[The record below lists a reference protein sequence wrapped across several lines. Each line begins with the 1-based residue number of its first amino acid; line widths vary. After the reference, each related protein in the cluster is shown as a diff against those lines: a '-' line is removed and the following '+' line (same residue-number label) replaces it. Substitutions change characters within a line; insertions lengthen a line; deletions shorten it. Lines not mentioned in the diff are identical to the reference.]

1 MSASRHHPTERTR
14 LGNGAH
20 VLVTPVP
27 HTRSVSIIAATR
39 IGSGFESAS
48 EQGIS
53 HFVEHMLFK
62 GTVTRPSYTD
72 VAASIER
79 LGGQINALTEPEM
92 TVLWVKV
99 ASKHWQ
105 SALDIVADMIGHSS
119 FDPEEIEKERR
130 VILDEIGMMSDVPEE
145 AVRRSI
151 RSRLWPKHGL
161 GREIAGTP
169 ASIATFSTD
178 QMRAHSH
185 RMFAGAN
192 LVVSMAGD
200 LDPGDGSVAVE
211 RAMGDHPSGREA
223 VWPSFAFNGTP
234 VPRAFVDAR
243 DAQQVYFAIAGRSVS
258 RVDPHRYEADILG
271 AALGEGMGSRL
282 FEELRELR
290 GIVYEVFASITAARD
305 SGAMV
310 IEASTD
316 PDTLAEA
323 MHAVLDE
330 LGQVRET
337 GITGDQ
343 LERAR
348 EFIKGEILLS
358 MEDTYAVAAWALREQ
373 LLEKE
378 QLTPDAVTAK
388 YDAVT
393 LGGIAALARRL
404 FTDDW
409 PIVAVSGPIEDGAKI
424 PSGFN
429 GITARGG

>member
-1 MSASRHHPTERTR
+1 MSASRHDSTERTR

-20 VLVTPVP
+20 VLVTPVS
-27 HTRSVSIIAATR
+27 HARSVSIIAATR

-62 GTVTRPSYTD
+62 GTVSRPSYTD

-99 ASKHWQ
+99 SSKHWQ
-105 SALDIVADMIGHSS
+105 SALDIVADMIGHSN
-119 FDPEEIEKERR
+119 FDPDEIEKERR

-145 AVRRSI
+145 SVRRSI
-151 RSRLWPKHGL
+151 RARLWPKHGL

-169 ASIATFSTD
+169 ATIATFSAD
-178 QMRAHSH
+178 QMRAHSR

-192 LVVSMAGD
+192 LVVSLAGD
-200 LDPGDGSVAVE
+200 LDPGDGTMAVD

-223 VWPSFAFNGTP
+223 VWPNFAPNGGP
-234 VPRAFVDAR
+234 IPRAFVDTR
-243 DAQQVYFAIAGRSVS
+243 EAQQVYFAIAGRAVS
-258 RVDPHRYEADILG
+258 RLDPHRYEADILS

-290 GIVYEVFASITAARD
+290 GIVYEVFASTTATRD

-316 PDTLAEA
+316 PDTLPEA

-330 LGQVRET
+330 LSHVRGS
-337 GITGDQ
+337 GITRDQ

-378 QLTPDAVTAK
+378 QLTPDAVTSK

-393 LGGIAALARRL
+393 LSGIATLAGRL
-404 FTDDW
+404 FTDGW
-409 PIVAVSGPIEDGAKI
+409 PIVAASGPINESAEI
-424 PSGFN
+424 PSRFN
-429 GITARGG
+429 GITARGT